1 MLGFKTG
8 TAPYQNHDR
17 PITPLAMLLSYG
29 AGWAGQAYAG
39 HPHQLSE
46 MIVEAIAQ
54 RGFSYLHILS
64 PCVTIDKTSM
74 THERLELALRE
85 VPGEHD
91 RQDLVAAP
99 ALARDTA
106 TPALGLYDREA
117 RPTLSD
123 LLDAIIAAAGAAPP
137 AHRRPALKSA

>member
-1 MLGFKTG
+1 MLGVKTG
-8 TAPYQNHDR
+8 TARYENHDR
-17 PITPLAMLLSYG
+17 PITPLTMLLSYG
-29 AGWAGQAYAG
+29 AGWVGQAYAG

-64 PCVTIDKTSM
+64 PCVTIDKTSP
-74 THERLELALRE
+74 TYERLELALRE

-91 RQDLVAAP
+91 SQDLVAAL

-106 TPALGLYDREA
+106 TPALGLCYREA
-117 RPTLSD
+117 RPTLAD
-123 LLDAIIAAAGAAPP
+123 LLDAVIAAAGAAPP

>member
-8 TAPYQNHDR
+8 IAPYQNHDQ
-17 PITPLAMLLSYG
+17 PITRLAMLLSYG

-39 HPHQLSE
+39 HPHQLWE

-74 THERLELALRE
+74 TYERLELALRE
-85 VPGEHD
+85 VPGEYD
-91 RQDLVAAP
+91 SQDLVAAL

-106 TPALGLYDREA
+106 TPAL
-117 RPTLSD
+117 
-123 LLDAIIAAAGAAPP
+123 
-137 AHRRPALKSA
+137 KSA